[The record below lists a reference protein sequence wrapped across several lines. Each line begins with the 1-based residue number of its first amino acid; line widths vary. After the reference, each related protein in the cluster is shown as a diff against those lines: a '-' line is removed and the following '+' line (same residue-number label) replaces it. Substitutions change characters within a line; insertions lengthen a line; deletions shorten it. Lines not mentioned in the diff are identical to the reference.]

1 MAEQIKKEVIV
12 DVVVKSDEA
21 IANIAEAKRE
31 IAALQAKNKEL
42 TQSEED
48 QSAAIAANVEQIKAL
63 NKVVAANSKEVQNN
77 IARQKAQEGSLSQ
90 MRAELKDL
98 TTQYDNLSRA
108 ERQSAK
114 GTEMLNKIQGLTQQ
128 LMLAEEESGRFQR
141 NVGNYPGVMGQA
153 GATIQ
158 KFTSVVV
165 QMTGGA
171 RNVGAAFANAG
182 RTVASFGKQLLK
194 LLANPIVAIIA
205 AIALV
210 VMKLVSAFKK
220 NDDAMTSLQRAFA
233 SFQPILDA
241 VNKAF
246 SVLATVIGKVAEV
259 AAKAMTAIL
268 NLIPGFR
275 DAADEARALV
285 DAQDALEE
293 KEREYTVQSAENQ
306 REIAKLR
313 DAAADK
319 EGKTAQE
326 RAKLLKKAMDLEE
339 ADVKA
344 AKEIAEEKVRIQR
357 EVMRQNADTS
367 DEAKNQLAQLE
378 AAAIAADTE
387 YYKAHRK
394 LQREYSSS
402 IAEMQREEEEQ
413 RKKAAEAAKKAAEE
427 RKQRQATELKE
438 RRAAEDLAYAVM
450 REGVEKQELI
460 LRTAN
465 ARAIEDLQRRLKEE
479 KNLTKA
485 AREAINRQI
494 IFLQAQLQIQL
505 GELAEQASEKEFNRL
520 TADYQR
526 RLELVGKDYD
536 QRYELQRQQLERERQ
551 QAIAEAAKTGQD
563 VAVVSEYYDKKIKD
577 AKNAAEKAKW
587 EAVKTAAT
595 TAAMEEQNRL
605 NHALEEVAGNEQ
617 AKLQLQADYAQ
628 RRLEVLKGEYEAI
641 AALNEQDAVARYG
654 SIEAWK
660 QAQLQADNAV
670 IEANRQVR
678 ESAAAVSAAQYQSA
692 QNIANSFLQVGGT
705 IQGLFDTL
713 AETDDRYA
721 DFATAMAL
729 ANIITSSAISI
740 AAAIQAATQAGGF
753 TGPAAPVTIPAFIAE
768 LVGIVGAGITSAIT
782 TLNKAKQ
789 ARSQAKYAEGG
800 LVEGPGTGTSDSI
813 PARLS
818 NGEFVVNAES
828 TRKYLPQLLAMNG
841 GWGNTS
847 RGGMFAAGGVA
858 GVDDIM
864 RGWQTDNIRAAVAE
878 GMASV
883 QPVVSV
889 KEITRVQNRVATK
902 ELIAKS

>member
-48 QSAAIAANVEQIKAL
+48 QSEAIAANVEQIKAL
-63 NKVVAANSKEVQNN
+63 NKVIAANSKEIQTN
-77 IARQKAQEGSLSQ
+77 IQQQKAQEGSLNQ

-153 GATIQ
+153 GSAAQKLAATVNGI
-158 KFTSVVV
+158 
-165 QMTGGA
+165 TGGA
-171 RNVGAAFANAG
+171 KNLGTAFTNAG
-182 RTVASFGKQLLK
+182 KTVASFGRQLLK

-205 AIALV
+205 AIAVV

-220 NDDAMTSLQRAFA
+220 NDEAMTSLQRAFA

-246 SVLATVIGKVAEV
+246 SVLATVIGKVVEV

-275 DAADEARALV
+275 DAADEARELV

-293 KEREYTVQSAENQ
+293 KEREYTVQSAKNQ
-306 REIAKLR
+306 REIARIR
-313 DAAADK
+313 DEAADK
-319 EGKTAQE
+319 AGKTAQE
-326 RAKLLKKAMDLEE
+326 RAKLLKQAMDLEE
-339 ADVKA
+339 QDVKT
-344 AKEIAEEKVRIQR
+344 AKEIAEEKVRLYKEQI
-357 EVMRQNADTS
+357 RQQADTS
-367 DEAKNQLAQLE
+367 DEAMNQLAQLE
-378 AAAIAADTE
+378 AAAIQADTE

-394 LQREYSSS
+394 LQKEYASS
-402 IAEMQREEEEQ
+402 IAEMQKEEEEQ
-413 RKKAAEAAKKAAEE
+413 RKKAKEAAKKAAED

-450 REGVEKQELI
+450 KDSVQKQELI
-460 LRTAN
+460 IRAAN
-465 ARAIEDLQRRLKEE
+465 ARAIEDLKLRLVNE
-479 KNLTKA
+479 KNLTKE

-494 IFLQAQLQIQL
+494 ILLQAQLQVQL
-505 GELAEQASEKEFNRL
+505 LELSEQTSQKEFARL

-526 RLELVGKDYD
+526 RLELVGNDYD
-536 QRYELQRQQLERERQ
+536 EKFRLQKAQLERERQ
-551 QAIAEAAKTGQD
+551 QAIAAAVKTGVD
-563 VAVVSEYYDKKIKD
+563 TAAIYEYYDKEIAD
-577 AKNAAEKAKW
+577 AKAATEKAKW
-587 EAVKTAAT
+587 EAVKQQAD

-628 RRLEVLKGEYEAI
+628 RRLAVLKGEYDEI
-641 AALNEQDAVARYG
+641 AALNEQDAITRYG

-678 ESAAAVSAAQYQSA
+678 ESAAAVSEAQYQSA
-692 QNIANSFLQVGGT
+692 MNIANSFQQVGGT

-721 DFATAMAL
+721 DFATAMAM
-729 ANIITSSAISI
+729 ANIITSTAISI
-740 AAAIQAATQAGGF
+740 ANAIQGATAAAAAT
-753 TGPAAPVTIPAFIAE
+753 GPGAPIATPIFIAE
-768 LVGIVGAGITSAIT
+768 MVAIVMGGITSAIA

-789 ARSQAKYAEGG
+789 AQAQAKFAEGG

-818 NGEFVVNAES
+818 NGEFVMNAES
-828 TRKYLPQLLAMNG
+828 TKKYLPQLLAMNG

-858 GVDDIM
+858 RIDDIM
-864 RGWQTDNIRAAVAE
+864 RGYQTDNIRAAFAE
-878 GMASV
+878 AVASV